1 MHNIDYMVTIYDVI
15 NNQTNIISNDTNDIN
30 GLLSN
35 YGIERIFIA
44 SNATLALNALS

>member
-15 NNQTNIISNDTNDIN
+15 NNQTHIISNDTNNIN

-44 SNATLALNALS
+44 NNFFI